1 MKRLIQFQFMLVLLL
16 VCGQATIQ
24 AKRISQWQAQ
34 QQAYSFWGKQMPMK
48 AKAKSRVVSTASLST
63 LGNDSYYVFNN
74 DAGGF
79 VIIAGDD
86 AVAPVLG
93 YTSTGAF
100 DANNLPEGLKD
111 LLKSYEQQI
120 AALGKNYKANTTS
133 TRAEFTGEKLL
144 NTAKWNQGAPFNKYT
159 PNNYV
164 TGCVATAGAIVMKH
178 HGYPAKG
185 VGSHSYTWNG
195 QNLTASFEH
204 DYDWANM
211 PVRYTGDNDA
221 AFDGVARLMSDLGI
235 AVNMQY
241 ANGGSASALEDLVTA
256 LKKYFG
262 YSKYARHLKIEDLG
276 AEAWNGRLR
285 AEIDANRP
293 VLYAASDAN
302 VGGHS
307 FVIDG
312 YKDESFSVNWGWGGY
327 CDGFYRVGALNPEV
341 DGTPQGDQYNSSQA
355 AVFALQPSDGKE
367 VLSNLGFIKVDGWL
381 ETLNMVVSDVKAGK
395 DLTLYLLPVQCQGE
409 NSYTGKIA
417 IALKNAKG
425 ETREVFAETE
435 IKELKSGYYF
445 YELLLN
451 GACSVDAQEGDYLTV
466 VSKED
471 GTDAY
476 VEIYGPDMT
485 EVHVPATGFLPRTF
499 EVKVELGEG
508 AEFVEASSS
517 YNLKTWFYNGKPL
530 QGCPYYFN
538 VKIDEGIAKSF
549 IELDGKSVPT
559 VSFTNGVTFY
569 AISPGLKP
577 VYNLV
582 VKTYRNYEEKTVE
595 VNLSAPGQLKA
606 ELESKNLD
614 YYVYTNIKV
623 NGEIDKRD
631 FDELNS
637 HPFNS
642 IDLSDAK
649 VVAYDSYDANMI
661 PDGAFWKNANLKH
674 FKMPAGVNTLGFNA
688 FRETGLVEIDL
699 PETIQEFGLNTFW
712 GCHSLADVYMRH
724 KEAPSWISWCVF
736 YNKGDKVS
744 RTLHLYPGSKEKYQA
759 YQYTQNW
766 IVNFDNIVEDLVVT
780 GINSA
785 TLDNKTMKSALYD
798 LNGRRIPNVPSK
810 GIYIQ
815 NGKKMIRK

>member
-1 MKRLIQFQFMLVLLL
+1 MKRLIQFQLMLVLLL

-211 PVRYTGDNDA
+211 PAKYTDGNDE

-262 YSKYARHLKIEDLG
+262 YSKYARYLKIEDLG

-293 VLYAASDAN
+293 ILYSGAESYYT
-302 VGGHS
+302 GHS

-312 YKDESFSVNWGWGGY
+312 YKNETFSVNWGWGGY
-327 CDGFYRVGALNPEV
+327 CNGFYRIGALNPEAW
-341 DGTPQGDQYNSSQA
+341 GTPTGEQYNLSQA

-367 VLSNLGFIKVDGWL
+367 VLSNLGFIKVDGYL
-381 ETLNMVVSDVKAGK
+381 ETMNMNVTDVKAGK
-395 DLTLYLLPVQCQGE
+395 DLTLYLLPLQSYGE

-425 ETREVFAETE
+425 EIREVFAETG
-435 IKELKSGYYF
+435 IKELEHGYYIDQ
-445 YELLLN
+445 YLLG
-451 GACSVDAQEGDYLTV
+451 GACTVDAQEGDYLTV
-466 VSKED
+466 VSKEE
-471 GTDAY
+471 GTDEY
-476 VEIYGPDMT
+476 LEIFGSDF
-485 EVHVPATGFLPRTF
+485 EKVILPATGFQPRTF
-499 EVKVELGEG
+499 EVKAELGKG
-508 AEFVEASSS
+508 AEFIEAPSS
-517 YNLKTWFYNGKPL
+517 YNWVSRFYNGKPL
-530 QGCPYYFN
+530 QGCPYYFD
-538 VKIDEGIAKSF
+538 VKMDESVTESSL
-549 IELDGKSVPT
+549 ELDGGKIPVATFSD
-559 VSFTNGVTFY
+559 GAKFY
-569 AISPGLKP
+569 AISPGIKP

-582 VKTYRNYEEKTVE
+582 VKTT
-595 VNLSAPGQLKA
+595 
-606 ELESKNLD
+606 
-614 YYVYTNIKV
+614 
-623 NGEIDKRD
+623 
-631 FDELNS
+631 
-637 HPFNS
+637 
-642 IDLSDAK
+642 
-649 VVAYDSYDANMI
+649 
-661 PDGAFWKNANLKH
+661 
-674 FKMPAGVNTLGFNA
+674 
-688 FRETGLVEIDL
+688 
-699 PETIQEFGLNTFW
+699 
-712 GCHSLADVYMRH
+712 
-724 KEAPSWISWCVF
+724 
-736 YNKGDKVS
+736 
-744 RTLHLYPGSKEKYQA
+744 
-759 YQYTQNW
+759 
-766 IVNFDNIVEDLVVT
+766 T
-780 GINSA
+780 GIRSVTVN
-785 TLDNKTMKSALYD
+785 NKTRKSALYD

>member
-164 TGCVATAGAIVMKH
+164 TGCVATAVAIVMKH

-211 PVRYTGDNDA
+211 PGRYTGDNDA

-367 VLSNLGFIKVDGWL
+367 VLSNLRFIKVDGYL
-381 ETLNMVVSDVKAGK
+381 ETMNMNVTDVKAGK
-395 DLTLYLLPVQCQGE
+395 NLTLYLLPLQSYGE

-425 ETREVFAETE
+425 EIREVFAETG
-435 IKELKSGYYF
+435 IKELEHGYYIDQ
-445 YELLLN
+445 YLLG
-451 GACSVDAQEGDYLTV
+451 GACTVDAQEGDYLAI
-466 VSKED
+466 VSKEE
-471 GTDAY
+471 GTDEY
-476 VEIYGPDMT
+476 LEILGSDF
-485 EVHVPATGFLPRTF
+485 EKVILPATGFQPRTF
-499 EVKVELGEG
+499 EVKAELGKG
-508 AEFVEASSS
+508 AEFIEAPST
-517 YNLKTWFYNGKPL
+517 YNWVSRFYNGKPL
-530 QGCPYYFN
+530 QGCPYYFD
-538 VKIDEGIAKSF
+538 VKMDESVTESSL
-549 IELDGKSVPT
+549 ELDGGEVLAYQFSDGAKFYGISV
-559 VSFTNGVTFY
+559 G
-569 AISPGLKP
+569 IKP

-582 VKTYRNYEEKTVE
+582 VKTT
-595 VNLSAPGQLKA
+595 
-606 ELESKNLD
+606 
-614 YYVYTNIKV
+614 
-623 NGEIDKRD
+623 
-631 FDELNS
+631 
-637 HPFNS
+637 
-642 IDLSDAK
+642 
-649 VVAYDSYDANMI
+649 
-661 PDGAFWKNANLKH
+661 
-674 FKMPAGVNTLGFNA
+674 
-688 FRETGLVEIDL
+688 
-699 PETIQEFGLNTFW
+699 
-712 GCHSLADVYMRH
+712 
-724 KEAPSWISWCVF
+724 
-736 YNKGDKVS
+736 
-744 RTLHLYPGSKEKYQA
+744 
-759 YQYTQNW
+759 
-766 IVNFDNIVEDLVVT
+766 T
-780 GINSA
+780 GIRSV
-785 TLDNKTMKSALYD
+785 TVDNKTRKSALYD

>member
-1 MKRLIQFQFMLVLLL
+1 MKRLIQFQLMLVLLL

-48 AKAKSRVVSTASLST
+48 AKTKSRVVSTASLST

-120 AALGKNYKANTTS
+120 AALGKNYKANATS

-211 PVRYTGDNDA
+211 PAKYTDGNDE

-262 YSKYARHLKIEDLG
+262 YSKYARYLKIEDLG

-293 VLYAASDAN
+293 ILYSGAESYYT
-302 VGGHS
+302 GHS

-312 YKDESFSVNWGWGGY
+312 YKNETFSVNWGWGGY
-327 CDGFYRVGALNPEV
+327 CNGFYRIGALNPEAW
-341 DGTPQGDQYNSSQA
+341 GTPTGEQYNLSQA

-367 VLSNLGFIKVDGWL
+367 VLSNLGFIKVDGYL
-381 ETLNMVVSDVKAGK
+381 ETMNMNVTDVKAGK
-395 DLTLYLLPVQCQGE
+395 DLTLYLLPLQSYGE

-425 ETREVFAETE
+425 EIREVFAETG
-435 IKELKSGYYF
+435 IKELEHGYYIDQ
-445 YELLLN
+445 YLLG
-451 GACSVDAQEGDYLTV
+451 GACTVDAQEGDYLTV
-466 VSKED
+466 VSKEE
-471 GTDAY
+471 GTDEY
-476 VEIYGPDMT
+476 LEIFGSDF
-485 EVHVPATGFLPRTF
+485 EKVILPATGFQPRTF
-499 EVKVELGEG
+499 EVKAELGKG
-508 AEFVEASSS
+508 AEFIEAPSS
-517 YNLKTWFYNGKPL
+517 YNWVSRFYNGKPL
-530 QGCPYYFN
+530 QGCPYYFD
-538 VKIDEGIAKSF
+538 VKMDESVTESSL
-549 IELDGKSVPT
+549 ELDGGKIPVATFSD
-559 VSFTNGVTFY
+559 GAKFY
-569 AISPGLKP
+569 AISPGIKP

-582 VKTYRNYEEKTVE
+582 VKTT
-595 VNLSAPGQLKA
+595 
-606 ELESKNLD
+606 
-614 YYVYTNIKV
+614 
-623 NGEIDKRD
+623 
-631 FDELNS
+631 
-637 HPFNS
+637 
-642 IDLSDAK
+642 
-649 VVAYDSYDANMI
+649 
-661 PDGAFWKNANLKH
+661 
-674 FKMPAGVNTLGFNA
+674 
-688 FRETGLVEIDL
+688 
-699 PETIQEFGLNTFW
+699 
-712 GCHSLADVYMRH
+712 
-724 KEAPSWISWCVF
+724 
-736 YNKGDKVS
+736 
-744 RTLHLYPGSKEKYQA
+744 
-759 YQYTQNW
+759 
-766 IVNFDNIVEDLVVT
+766 T
-780 GINSA
+780 GIRSVTVN
-785 TLDNKTMKSALYD
+785 NKTRKSALYD

>member
-211 PVRYTGDNDA
+211 PDRYTDGNDE

-262 YSKYARHLKIEDLG
+262 YSKYARLLTMKDLG
-276 AEAWNGRLR
+276 AEVWNGRLR

-293 VLYAASDAN
+293 ILYSAADSN

-327 CDGFYRVGALNPEV
+327 CDGFYRIGALNPEV

-367 VLSNLGFIKVDGWL
+367 VLSNLRFIKVDGYL
-381 ETLNMVVSDVKAGK
+381 ETMNMNVTDVKAGK
-395 DLTLYLLPVQCQGE
+395 NLTLYLLPLQSYGE

-425 ETREVFAETE
+425 EIREVFAETG
-435 IKELKSGYYF
+435 IKELEHGYYIDQ
-445 YELLLN
+445 YLLG
-451 GACSVDAQEGDYLTV
+451 GACTVDAQEGDYLAI
-466 VSKED
+466 VSKEE
-471 GTDAY
+471 GTDEY
-476 VEIYGPDMT
+476 LEILGSDF
-485 EVHVPATGFLPRTF
+485 EKVILPATGFQPRTF
-499 EVKVELGEG
+499 EVKAELGKG
-508 AEFVEASSS
+508 AEFIEAPST
-517 YNLKTWFYNGKPL
+517 YNWVSRFYNGKPL
-530 QGCPYYFN
+530 QGCPYYFD
-538 VKIDEGIAKSF
+538 VKMDESVTESSL
-549 IELDGKSVPT
+549 ELDGGEVLAYQFSDGAKFYGISV
-559 VSFTNGVTFY
+559 G
-569 AISPGLKP
+569 IKP

-582 VKTYRNYEEKTVE
+582 VKTT
-595 VNLSAPGQLKA
+595 
-606 ELESKNLD
+606 
-614 YYVYTNIKV
+614 
-623 NGEIDKRD
+623 
-631 FDELNS
+631 
-637 HPFNS
+637 
-642 IDLSDAK
+642 
-649 VVAYDSYDANMI
+649 
-661 PDGAFWKNANLKH
+661 
-674 FKMPAGVNTLGFNA
+674 
-688 FRETGLVEIDL
+688 
-699 PETIQEFGLNTFW
+699 
-712 GCHSLADVYMRH
+712 
-724 KEAPSWISWCVF
+724 
-736 YNKGDKVS
+736 
-744 RTLHLYPGSKEKYQA
+744 
-759 YQYTQNW
+759 
-766 IVNFDNIVEDLVVT
+766 T
-780 GINSA
+780 GIRSV
-785 TLDNKTMKSALYD
+785 TVDNKIRKSALYD

>member
-1 MKRLIQFQFMLVLLL
+1 MKRLIQFQLMLVLLL

-211 PVRYTGDNDA
+211 PGRYTGDNDA

-293 VLYAASDAN
+293 ILYSAADSN

-312 YKDESFSVNWGWGGY
+312 YKDESFNVNWGWGGY
-327 CDGFYRVGALNPEV
+327 CDGFYRIGALNPEV

-381 ETLNMVVSDVKAGK
+381 ETLNMDVTDVKAGK

>member
-1 MKRLIQFQFMLVLLL
+1 MKRLIQFQLMLVLLL

-120 AALGKNYKANTTS
+120 AALGKSYTANTTS

-185 VGSHSYTWNG
+185 VGSHSYNWNG

-211 PVRYTGDNDA
+211 PAKYTDGNDE

-241 ANGGSASALEDLVTA
+241 AKNGSASALEDLVTA

-327 CDGFYRVGALNPEV
+327 CDGFYRIGALNPEAE
-341 DGTPQGDQYNSSQA
+341 GKPLGDQYNSSQA

-367 VLSNLGFIKVDGWL
+367 VLSNLRFIKVDGYL
-381 ETLNMVVSDVKAGK
+381 ETMNMNVTDVKAGK
-395 DLTLYLLPVQCQGE
+395 STLLFTLPILAQGE
-409 NSYTGKIA
+409 KEFTGEIA
-417 IALKNAKG
+417 VALKNAAG
-425 ETREVFAETE
+425 ETREVFAP
-435 IKELKSGYYF
+435 LKFNLPVGYYTQGTSVG
-445 YELLLN
+445 

-471 GTDAY
+471 GTDEY

-485 EVHVPATGFLPRTF
+485 EVHVPATGFQPRTF
-499 EVKVELGEG
+499 EVKAELGEG
-508 AEFVEASSS
+508 AEFIEASSS
-517 YNLKTWFYNGKPL
+517 YNLNHRFYNGKPL
-530 QGCPYYFN
+530 QGCPYYFD
-538 VKIDEGIAKSF
+538 VKMDESVTESSL
-549 IELDGKSVPT
+549 ELDGGEVPVTTFSDGAKFYGISV
-559 VSFTNGVTFY
+559 G
-569 AISPGLKP
+569 IKP

-582 VKTYRNYEEKTVE
+582 VKTT
-595 VNLSAPGQLKA
+595 
-606 ELESKNLD
+606 
-614 YYVYTNIKV
+614 
-623 NGEIDKRD
+623 
-631 FDELNS
+631 
-637 HPFNS
+637 
-642 IDLSDAK
+642 
-649 VVAYDSYDANMI
+649 
-661 PDGAFWKNANLKH
+661 
-674 FKMPAGVNTLGFNA
+674 
-688 FRETGLVEIDL
+688 
-699 PETIQEFGLNTFW
+699 
-712 GCHSLADVYMRH
+712 
-724 KEAPSWISWCVF
+724 
-736 YNKGDKVS
+736 
-744 RTLHLYPGSKEKYQA
+744 
-759 YQYTQNW
+759 
-766 IVNFDNIVEDLVVT
+766 T
-780 GINSA
+780 GIRSV
-785 TLDNKTMKSALYD
+785 TVDNKTRKSALYD

>member
-1 MKRLIQFQFMLVLLL
+1 MKRLIQFQLMLVLLL

-211 PVRYTGDNDA
+211 PGRYTGDNDA

-235 AVNMQY
+235 AVDMQY
-241 ANGGSASALEDLVTA
+241 DNGGSASSLEDLVTA

-262 YSKYARHLKIEDLG
+262 YSKYARYLKIEDLG

-293 VLYAASDAN
+293 ILYSGAESYYT
-302 VGGHS
+302 GHS

-312 YKDESFSVNWGWGGY
+312 YKDETFRVNWGWGGY
-327 CDGFYRVGALNPEV
+327 CNGFYRIGALNPEAW
-341 DGTPQGDQYNSSQA
+341 GTPTGEQYNLSQA

-367 VLSNLGFIKVDGWL
+367 VLSNLRFIKVDGYL
-381 ETLNMVVSDVKAGK
+381 ETMNMNVTDVKAGK
-395 DLTLYLLPVQCQGE
+395 DLTLYLLPLQSYGE

-425 ETREVFAETE
+425 EIREVFAEKDIE
-435 IKELKSGYYF
+435 GLKPRHYYKNKT
-445 YELLLN
+445 LSQ
-451 GACSVDAQEGDYLTV
+451 ACSVDAQEGDYLAV

-471 GTDAY
+471 GTDEY
-476 VEIYGPDMT
+476 IDILGPDL
-485 EVHVPATGFLPRTF
+485 EKVYLPATGFQPRTF
-499 EVKVELGEG
+499 EMKAELGKG
-508 AEFVEASSS
+508 AEFIEAPSTYNRVSS
-517 YNLKTWFYNGKPL
+517 FYNGKPL
-530 QGCPYYFN
+530 QGCPYYFD
-538 VKIDEGIAKSF
+538 VKMDESVTESSL
-549 IELDGKSVPT
+549 ELDGGEVLAYQFSDGAKFYGISV
-559 VSFTNGVTFY
+559 G
-569 AISPGLKP
+569 IKP

-582 VKTYRNYEEKTVE
+582 VKTT
-595 VNLSAPGQLKA
+595 
-606 ELESKNLD
+606 
-614 YYVYTNIKV
+614 
-623 NGEIDKRD
+623 
-631 FDELNS
+631 
-637 HPFNS
+637 
-642 IDLSDAK
+642 
-649 VVAYDSYDANMI
+649 
-661 PDGAFWKNANLKH
+661 
-674 FKMPAGVNTLGFNA
+674 
-688 FRETGLVEIDL
+688 
-699 PETIQEFGLNTFW
+699 
-712 GCHSLADVYMRH
+712 
-724 KEAPSWISWCVF
+724 
-736 YNKGDKVS
+736 
-744 RTLHLYPGSKEKYQA
+744 
-759 YQYTQNW
+759 
-766 IVNFDNIVEDLVVT
+766 T
-780 GINSA
+780 GIRSV
-785 TLDNKTMKSALYD
+785 TVDNKTRKSALYD

>member
-1 MKRLIQFQFMLVLLL
+1 MKRLIQFQLMLVLLL

-312 YKDESFSVNWGWGGY
+312 YKNESFSVNWGWGGY
-327 CDGFYRVGALNPEV
+327 CNGFYRVGALNPEV

-367 VLSNLGFIKVDGWL
+367 VLSNLRFIKVDGYL
-381 ETLNMVVSDVKAGK
+381 ETMNMNVTDVKAGK
-395 DLTLYLLPVQCQGE
+395 NLTLYLLPLQSYGE

-425 ETREVFAETE
+425 EIREVFAETG
-435 IKELKSGYYF
+435 IKELEHGYYIDQ
-445 YELLLN
+445 YLLG
-451 GACSVDAQEGDYLTV
+451 GACTVDAQEGDYLAI
-466 VSKED
+466 VSKEE
-471 GTDAY
+471 GTDEY
-476 VEIYGPDMT
+476 LEILGSDF
-485 EVHVPATGFLPRTF
+485 EKVILPATGFQPRTF
-499 EVKVELGEG
+499 EVKAELGKG
-508 AEFVEASSS
+508 AEFIEAPST
-517 YNLKTWFYNGKPL
+517 YNWVSRFYNGKPL

>member
-1 MKRLIQFQFMLVLLL
+1 MKRLIQFQLMLVLLL

-312 YKDESFSVNWGWGGY
+312 YKDESFRVNWGWGGY

-367 VLSNLGFIKVDGWL
+367 VLSNLRFIKVDGYL
-381 ETLNMVVSDVKAGK
+381 ETMNMNVTDVKAGK
-395 DLTLYLLPVQCQGE
+395 NLTLYLLPLQSYGE

-425 ETREVFAETE
+425 EIREVFAETG
-435 IKELKSGYYF
+435 IKELEHGYYIDQ
-445 YELLLN
+445 YLLG
-451 GACSVDAQEGDYLTV
+451 GACTVDAQEGDYLAI
-466 VSKED
+466 VSKEE
-471 GTDAY
+471 GTDEY
-476 VEIYGPDMT
+476 LEILVSDF
-485 EVHVPATGFLPRTF
+485 EKVILPATGFQPRTF
-499 EVKVELGEG
+499 EVKAELGKG
-508 AEFVEASSS
+508 AEFIEAPST
-517 YNLKTWFYNGKPL
+517 YNRVSRFYNGKPL
-530 QGCPYYFN
+530 QGCPYYFD
-538 VKIDEGIAKSF
+538 VKMDESVTESSL
-549 IELDGKSVPT
+549 ELDGGEVLAYQFSDGAKFYGISVD
-559 VSFTNGVTFY
+559 
-569 AISPGLKP
+569 IKP

-582 VKTYRNYEEKTVE
+582 VKTT
-595 VNLSAPGQLKA
+595 
-606 ELESKNLD
+606 
-614 YYVYTNIKV
+614 
-623 NGEIDKRD
+623 
-631 FDELNS
+631 
-637 HPFNS
+637 
-642 IDLSDAK
+642 
-649 VVAYDSYDANMI
+649 
-661 PDGAFWKNANLKH
+661 
-674 FKMPAGVNTLGFNA
+674 
-688 FRETGLVEIDL
+688 
-699 PETIQEFGLNTFW
+699 
-712 GCHSLADVYMRH
+712 
-724 KEAPSWISWCVF
+724 
-736 YNKGDKVS
+736 
-744 RTLHLYPGSKEKYQA
+744 
-759 YQYTQNW
+759 
-766 IVNFDNIVEDLVVT
+766 T
-780 GINSA
+780 GIRSV
-785 TLDNKTMKSALYD
+785 TVDNKTRKSALYD

>member
-144 NTAKWNQGAPFNKYT
+144 TTAKWNQGAPFNKYT

-312 YKDESFSVNWGWGGY
+312 YKDESFRVNWGWGGY
-327 CDGFYRVGALNPEV
+327 CNGFYRVGALNPEV

-367 VLSNLGFIKVDGWL
+367 VLSNLRFIKVDGYL
-381 ETLNMVVSDVKAGK
+381 ETMNMNVTDVKAGK
-395 DLTLYLLPVQCQGE
+395 NLTLYLLPLQSYGE

-425 ETREVFAETE
+425 EIREVFAETG
-435 IKELKSGYYF
+435 IKELEHGYYIDQ
-445 YELLLN
+445 YSLG
-451 GACSVDAQEGDYLTV
+451 GACTVDAQEGDYLAI
-466 VSKED
+466 VSKEE
-471 GTDAY
+471 GTDEY
-476 VEIYGPDMT
+476 LEILGSDF
-485 EVHVPATGFLPRTF
+485 EKVILPATGFQPRTF
-499 EVKVELGEG
+499 EVKAELGKG
-508 AEFVEASSS
+508 AEFIEAPST
-517 YNLKTWFYNGKPL
+517 YNWVSRFYNGKPL
-530 QGCPYYFN
+530 QGCPYYFD
-538 VKIDEGIAKSF
+538 VKMDESVTESSL
-549 IELDGKSVPT
+549 ELDGGEVLAYQFSDGAKFYGISV
-559 VSFTNGVTFY
+559 G
-569 AISPGLKP
+569 IKP

-582 VKTYRNYEEKTVE
+582 VKTT
-595 VNLSAPGQLKA
+595 
-606 ELESKNLD
+606 
-614 YYVYTNIKV
+614 
-623 NGEIDKRD
+623 
-631 FDELNS
+631 
-637 HPFNS
+637 
-642 IDLSDAK
+642 
-649 VVAYDSYDANMI
+649 
-661 PDGAFWKNANLKH
+661 
-674 FKMPAGVNTLGFNA
+674 
-688 FRETGLVEIDL
+688 
-699 PETIQEFGLNTFW
+699 
-712 GCHSLADVYMRH
+712 
-724 KEAPSWISWCVF
+724 
-736 YNKGDKVS
+736 
-744 RTLHLYPGSKEKYQA
+744 
-759 YQYTQNW
+759 
-766 IVNFDNIVEDLVVT
+766 T
-780 GINSA
+780 GIRSV
-785 TLDNKTMKSALYD
+785 TVDNKTRKSALYD
-798 LNGRRIPNVPSK
+798 LYGRRIPNVPSK

>member
-367 VLSNLGFIKVDGWL
+367 VLSNLRFIKVDGYL
-381 ETLNMVVSDVKAGK
+381 ETMNMNVTDVKAGK
-395 DLTLYLLPVQCQGE
+395 NLTLYLLPLQSYGE

-425 ETREVFAETE
+425 EIREVFAEKDIE
-435 IKELKSGYYF
+435 GLKPRHYYKNKT
-445 YELLLN
+445 LSQ
-451 GACSVDAQEGDYLTV
+451 ACSVDAQEGDYLAV

-471 GTDAY
+471 GTDEY
-476 VEIYGPDMT
+476 IDILGPDL
-485 EVHVPATGFLPRTF
+485 EKVYLPATGFQPRTF
-499 EVKVELGEG
+499 EVKAELGKG
-508 AEFVEASSS
+508 AEFIEAPST
-517 YNLKTWFYNGKPL
+517 YNRVSRFYNGKPL
-530 QGCPYYFN
+530 QGCPYYFD
-538 VKIDEGIAKSF
+538 VKMDESVTESSL
-549 IELDGKSVPT
+549 ELDGGEVLAYQFSDGAKFYGISV
-559 VSFTNGVTFY
+559 G
-569 AISPGLKP
+569 IKP

-582 VKTYRNYEEKTVE
+582 VKTT
-595 VNLSAPGQLKA
+595 
-606 ELESKNLD
+606 
-614 YYVYTNIKV
+614 
-623 NGEIDKRD
+623 
-631 FDELNS
+631 
-637 HPFNS
+637 
-642 IDLSDAK
+642 
-649 VVAYDSYDANMI
+649 
-661 PDGAFWKNANLKH
+661 
-674 FKMPAGVNTLGFNA
+674 
-688 FRETGLVEIDL
+688 
-699 PETIQEFGLNTFW
+699 
-712 GCHSLADVYMRH
+712 
-724 KEAPSWISWCVF
+724 
-736 YNKGDKVS
+736 
-744 RTLHLYPGSKEKYQA
+744 
-759 YQYTQNW
+759 
-766 IVNFDNIVEDLVVT
+766 T
-780 GINSA
+780 GIRSV
-785 TLDNKTMKSALYD
+785 TVDNKTRKSALYD

>member
-1 MKRLIQFQFMLVLLL
+1 M
-16 VCGQATIQ
+16 
-24 AKRISQWQAQ
+24 
-34 QQAYSFWGKQMPMK
+34 
-48 AKAKSRVVSTASLST
+48 
-63 LGNDSYYVFNN
+63 
-74 DAGGF
+74 
-79 VIIAGDD
+79 
-86 AVAPVLG
+86 
-93 YTSTGAF
+93 
-100 DANNLPEGLKD
+100 KD

-120 AALGKNYKANTTS
+120 AALGKNYKANATS

-327 CDGFYRVGALNPEV
+327 CNGFYRVGALNPEV

-381 ETLNMVVSDVKAGK
+381 ETLNMDVTDVKAGK

-595 VNLSAPGQLKA
+595 VNLSAPGQMKA

>member
-1 MKRLIQFQFMLVLLL
+1 MKRLIQFQLMLVLLL

-211 PVRYTGDNDA
+211 PAKYTDGNDE

-381 ETLNMVVSDVKAGK
+381 ETLNMDVTDVKAGK

>member
-1 MKRLIQFQFMLVLLL
+1 MKRLIQFQLMLVLLL

-312 YKDESFSVNWGWGGY
+312 YKDESFRVNWGWGGY

-367 VLSNLGFIKVDGWL
+367 VLSNLRFIKVDGYL
-381 ETLNMVVSDVKAGK
+381 ETMNMNVTDVKAGK
-395 DLTLYLLPVQCQGE
+395 NLTLYLLPLQSYGE

-425 ETREVFAETE
+425 EIREVFAETG
-435 IKELKSGYYF
+435 IKELEHGYYIDQ
-445 YELLLN
+445 YLLG
-451 GACSVDAQEGDYLTV
+451 GACTVDAQEGDYLAI
-466 VSKED
+466 VSKEE
-471 GTDAY
+471 GTDEY
-476 VEIYGPDMT
+476 LEILGSDF
-485 EVHVPATGFLPRTF
+485 EKVILPATGFQPRTF
-499 EVKVELGEG
+499 EVKAELGKG
-508 AEFVEASSS
+508 AEFIEAPST
-517 YNLKTWFYNGKPL
+517 YNWVSRFYNGKPL
-530 QGCPYYFN
+530 QGCPYYFD
-538 VKIDEGIAKSF
+538 VKMDESVTESSL
-549 IELDGKSVPT
+549 ELDGGEVLAYQFSDGAKFYGISV
-559 VSFTNGVTFY
+559 G
-569 AISPGLKP
+569 IKP

-582 VKTYRNYEEKTVE
+582 VKTT
-595 VNLSAPGQLKA
+595 
-606 ELESKNLD
+606 
-614 YYVYTNIKV
+614 
-623 NGEIDKRD
+623 
-631 FDELNS
+631 
-637 HPFNS
+637 
-642 IDLSDAK
+642 
-649 VVAYDSYDANMI
+649 
-661 PDGAFWKNANLKH
+661 
-674 FKMPAGVNTLGFNA
+674 
-688 FRETGLVEIDL
+688 
-699 PETIQEFGLNTFW
+699 
-712 GCHSLADVYMRH
+712 
-724 KEAPSWISWCVF
+724 
-736 YNKGDKVS
+736 
-744 RTLHLYPGSKEKYQA
+744 
-759 YQYTQNW
+759 
-766 IVNFDNIVEDLVVT
+766 T
-780 GINSA
+780 GIRSV
-785 TLDNKTMKSALYD
+785 TVDNKTRKSALYD

>member
-1 MKRLIQFQFMLVLLL
+1 MKRLIQFQLMLVLLL
-16 VCGQATIQ
+16 VSGLATIQ

-100 DANNLPEGLKD
+100 DANRLPEGLKD

-144 NTAKWNQGAPFNKYT
+144 NTAKWNQGVPFNKYT

-185 VGSHSYTWNG
+185 VGSHSYNWNG
-195 QNLTASFEH
+195 KNLTASFEH

-211 PVRYTGDNDA
+211 PAKYTDGNDE

-262 YSKYARHLKIEDLG
+262 YSKYARLLTMKDLG
-276 AEAWNGRLR
+276 AEVWNGRLR

-293 VLYAASDAN
+293 VLYSASDAN

-327 CDGFYRVGALNPEV
+327 CDGFYRIGALNPEA
-341 DGTPQGDQYNSSQA
+341 DGKPLGDQYNSSQA

-367 VLSNLGFIKVDGWL
+367 VISNLGFIKVDGYL
-381 ETLNMVVSDVKAGK
+381 ETMNMNVTDVKAGK
-395 DLTLYLLPVQCQGE
+395 NMNLYLLPLQSQGE
-409 NSYTGKIA
+409 NPFTGEVA

-425 ETREVFAETE
+425 ETRKVFGATA
-435 IKELKSGYYF
+435 IKDLSPGFYF
-445 YELLLN
+445 SALSLGE
-451 GACSVDAQEGDYLTV
+451 ACPVDAQEGDYLAI

-471 GTDAY
+471 GTEEY
-476 VEIYGPDMT
+476 VEIFGPDMA
-485 EVHVPATGFLPRTF
+485 EVHLPATGFQPRTF
-499 EVKVELGEG
+499 EVKTELGEG
-508 AEFVEASSS
+508 AQFVEASSA
-517 YNLKTWFYNGKPL
+517 YNWVSRLYNGKPL
-530 QGCPYYFN
+530 QGCPYYFD
-538 VKIDEGIAKSF
+538 VKIDAGIAKSF

-559 VSFTNGVTFY
+559 ASFSNGVTYY
-569 AISPGLKP
+569 AISPGVKP

-582 VKTYRNYEEKTVE
+582 VKTYRTYEEKTVE
-595 VNLSAPGQLKA
+595 VTLAAPGQLKA
-606 ELESKNLD
+606 ELDSKNLD
-614 YYVYTNIKV
+614 YYVYTNIKI

-637 HPFNS
+637 HPFTG
-642 IDLSDAK
+642 IDLSNAR
-649 VVAYDSYDANMI
+649 VVAYDTYSANMI
-661 PDGAFWKNANLKH
+661 PKNAFWKNANLKH
-674 FKMPAGVNTLGFNA
+674 FKMPAGVNTLGVNA
-688 FRETGLVEIDL
+688 FRETGLVEI
-699 PETIQEFGLNTFW
+699 
-712 GCHSLADVYMRH
+712 
-724 KEAPSWISWCVF
+724 
-736 YNKGDKVS
+736 
-744 RTLHLYPGSKEKYQA
+744 
-759 YQYTQNW
+759 
-766 IVNFDNIVEDLVVT
+766 
-780 GINSA
+780 
-785 TLDNKTMKSALYD
+785 
-798 LNGRRIPNVPSK
+798 
-810 GIYIQ
+810 
-815 NGKKMIRK
+815 

>member
-1 MKRLIQFQFMLVLLL
+1 MKRLIQFQLMLVLLL
-16 VCGQATIQ
+16 VSGLATIQ

-327 CDGFYRVGALNPEV
+327 CNGFYRVGALNPEV

-367 VLSNLGFIKVDGWL
+367 VLSNLRFIKVDGYL
-381 ETLNMVVSDVKAGK
+381 ETMNMNVTDVKAGK
-395 DLTLYLLPVQCQGE
+395 NLTLYLLPLQSYGE

-425 ETREVFAETE
+425 EIREVFAETG
-435 IKELKSGYYF
+435 IKELEHGYYIDQ
-445 YELLLN
+445 YLLG
-451 GACSVDAQEGDYLTV
+451 GACTVDAQEGDYLAI
-466 VSKED
+466 VSKEE
-471 GTDAY
+471 GTDEY
-476 VEIYGPDMT
+476 LEILGSDF
-485 EVHVPATGFLPRTF
+485 EKVILPATGFQPRTF
-499 EVKVELGEG
+499 EVKAELGKG
-508 AEFVEASSS
+508 AEFIEAPSTYNRVSS
-517 YNLKTWFYNGKPL
+517 FYNGKPL
-530 QGCPYYFN
+530 QGCPYYFD
-538 VKIDEGIAKSF
+538 VKMDESVTESSL
-549 IELDGKSVPT
+549 ELDGGKIPVATFSD
-559 VSFTNGVTFY
+559 GAKFY
-569 AISPGLKP
+569 AISPGIKP

-582 VKTYRNYEEKTVE
+582 VKTT
-595 VNLSAPGQLKA
+595 
-606 ELESKNLD
+606 
-614 YYVYTNIKV
+614 
-623 NGEIDKRD
+623 
-631 FDELNS
+631 
-637 HPFNS
+637 
-642 IDLSDAK
+642 
-649 VVAYDSYDANMI
+649 
-661 PDGAFWKNANLKH
+661 
-674 FKMPAGVNTLGFNA
+674 
-688 FRETGLVEIDL
+688 
-699 PETIQEFGLNTFW
+699 
-712 GCHSLADVYMRH
+712 
-724 KEAPSWISWCVF
+724 
-736 YNKGDKVS
+736 
-744 RTLHLYPGSKEKYQA
+744 
-759 YQYTQNW
+759 
-766 IVNFDNIVEDLVVT
+766 T
-780 GINSA
+780 GIRSV
-785 TLDNKTMKSALYD
+785 TVKNKTRKSALYD

>member
-1 MKRLIQFQFMLVLLL
+1 MKRLIQFQLMLVLLL
-16 VCGQATIQ
+16 VSGLATIQ

-211 PVRYTGDNDA
+211 PGRYTGDNDA

-367 VLSNLGFIKVDGWL
+367 VLSNLRFIKVDGYL
-381 ETLNMVVSDVKAGK
+381 ETMNMNVTDVKAGK
-395 DLTLYLLPVQCQGE
+395 NLTLYLLPLQSYGE

-435 IKELKSGYYF
+435 IKELEHGYYIDQ
-445 YELLLN
+445 YSLG
-451 GACSVDAQEGDYLTV
+451 GACTVDAQEGDYLAI
-466 VSKED
+466 VSKEE
-471 GTDAY
+471 GTDEY
-476 VEIYGPDMT
+476 LEILGSDF
-485 EVHVPATGFLPRTF
+485 EKVILPATGFQPRTF
-499 EVKVELGEG
+499 EVKAELGKG
-508 AEFVEASSS
+508 AEFIEAPST
-517 YNLKTWFYNGKPL
+517 YNWVSRFYNGKPL
-530 QGCPYYFN
+530 QGCPYYFD
-538 VKIDEGIAKSF
+538 VKMDESVTESSL
-549 IELDGKSVPT
+549 ELDGGEVLAYQFSDGAKFYGISV
-559 VSFTNGVTFY
+559 G
-569 AISPGLKP
+569 IKP

-582 VKTYRNYEEKTVE
+582 VKTT
-595 VNLSAPGQLKA
+595 
-606 ELESKNLD
+606 
-614 YYVYTNIKV
+614 
-623 NGEIDKRD
+623 
-631 FDELNS
+631 
-637 HPFNS
+637 
-642 IDLSDAK
+642 
-649 VVAYDSYDANMI
+649 
-661 PDGAFWKNANLKH
+661 
-674 FKMPAGVNTLGFNA
+674 
-688 FRETGLVEIDL
+688 
-699 PETIQEFGLNTFW
+699 
-712 GCHSLADVYMRH
+712 
-724 KEAPSWISWCVF
+724 
-736 YNKGDKVS
+736 
-744 RTLHLYPGSKEKYQA
+744 
-759 YQYTQNW
+759 
-766 IVNFDNIVEDLVVT
+766 T
-780 GINSA
+780 GIRSV
-785 TLDNKTMKSALYD
+785 TVDNKTMKSALYD